1 MKLYRLLAPLMIVL
15 LCLTSG
21 LVFAQVAVPEAPPEA
36 TPVIPSQ
43 PLMPCPT
50 QVSATT
56 VCDMIAT
63 KAADMVGVWAVYFLG
78 VPQFVRFN
86 ADGTWVYGHTAEST
100 SVATTDYPSGTS
112 SFDAD
117 GNWVTLFTPLPTC
130 QSARYRVRVI
140 MVGGQPVALNLGPVD
155 DCFVLRASD
164 YGYTLLRVS
173 GS

>member
-1 MKLYRLLAPLMIVL
+1 MKRYFFISFMLVL

-21 LVFAQVAVPEAPPEA
+21 LALAQDATLEATPEA

-43 PLMPCPT
+43 ALMPCPA
-50 QVSATT
+50 QVTAATI
-56 VCDMIAT
+56 CDMIVT
-63 KAADMVGVWAVYFLG
+63 KAQDMVGVWAVYFLG

-100 SVATTDYPSGTS
+100 STASADYPSGTS

-117 GNWVTLFTPLPTC
+117 GNWVTLFTPLATC
-130 QSARYRVRVI
+130 QSARYRVRII
-140 MVGGQPVALNLGPVD
+140 MVGGQPVALNLGPVE
-155 DCFVLRASD
+155 DCFALRASD

-173 GS
+173 GD